1 LAQNLS
7 GNFINKEK
15 IQEFIYSRIEKL
27 KEDVLLM
34 AATKDIRNVCLI
46 SHGNAGKTSL
56 VEAMLYNGKLIDRFG
71 RIEDGNTVSDYD
83 SEEIKRKISVNTS
96 LISFDWNDKKMNI
109 LDTPGFFDF
118 VGEQIEA
125 ASVCENCII
134 TVSGKSGVSAGT
146 EKAWRLAEK
155 YNLGKIIFVNKLDD
169 IKADYIKVIEQLND
183 TFGKAIAPF
192 TFPIKDGD
200 FFCGFVDVIKMK
212 AKMFTGNDATY
223 EDIPEAYL
231 ETAQRSR
238 EILNEAIAECSD
250 ELMEKFFAGEEFT
263 ESEIK
268 DAIKT
273 GIKNGIV
280 VPVICGSTWMRIGI
294 THVLSLV
301 SDYLFSPDDA
311 EAAIGKDAKTGDE
324 KEIECKSD
332 APLVLKVFKTVV
344 DNYVGKMSFFKVV
357 SGKLTPDTTLY
368 NANKEEN
375 EKIGKLYTLRG
386 KKQIEVPFLEAGDI
400 GVAAKLAFTE
410 TGDTLS
416 DPKAPVILD
425 AIEFPKPVLSM
436 AIVPKSKG
444 DEEKISQG
452 LSKLMDEDKT
462 FTLTSNKETGETV
475 ISGLGEQHLNVICSK
490 LLSKFGVD
498 VTLKDPK
505 IAYRE
510 TIRKKVKVEG
520 KHKKQSGGHGQYGHV
535 WIEFEPCESEDLIFE
550 EKVFGGSV
558 PKNYF
563 PAVEKGLRESMA
575 KGVLAG
581 YPVINLKATLL
592 DGSYHPVDSSEMAF
606 KTAASICYKTGLEQ
620 ANPVILEPIGML
632 KAKVRNDYTGDVT
645 GDINKRRGRILGM
658 NPLDGGE
665 TEIEALIPSSEMTK
679 YATDLRAITNGRGSF
694 TFELDHY
701 EEVPAHLVDKI
712 KAEAKEQ

>member
-1 LAQNLS
+1 
-7 GNFINKEK
+7 
-15 IQEFIYSRIEKL
+15 
-27 KEDVLLM
+27 M

-83 SEEIKRKISVNTS
+83 AEEIKRKISINTS

-125 ASVCENCII
+125 ASVCENCVI

-146 EKAWRLAEK
+146 EKAWNLAEK

-169 IKADYIKVIEQLND
+169 IKSDYIKVIEQLND
-183 TFGKAIAPF
+183 VFGKSIAPF

-200 FFCGFVDVIKMK
+200 FFIGFVDVIKMK
-212 AKMFTGNDATY
+212 AKMFTGPEATY
-223 EDIPEAYL
+223 EEIP
-231 ETAQRSR
+231 AQYMEMAERSR
-238 EILNEAIAECSD
+238 EILNEAIAECSE
-250 ELMEKFFAGEEFT
+250 ELMEKFFAGEDFT
-263 ESEIK
+263 EEEIK
-268 DAIKT
+268 TAIKT
-273 GIKNGIV
+273 GIRNGIV
-280 VPVICGSTWMRIGI
+280 TPVICGSTLLRIGI
-294 THVLSLV
+294 THVLSLI
-301 SDYLFSPDDA
+301 SDYLFAPDDA
-311 EAAIGKDAKTGDE
+311 EAEIAKDVKTGEE

-332 APLVLKVFKTVV
+332 GPAVLKVFKTVV
-344 DNYVGKMSFFKVV
+344 DNYVGKMTFFKVV
-357 SGKLTPDTTLY
+357 SGKITPDTTLY
-368 NANKEEN
+368 NSTKGEN
-375 EKIGKLYTLRG
+375 EKIGKIFTLRG
-386 KKQIEVPFLEAGDI
+386 KKQIEVSCLEAGDI
-400 GVAAKLAFTE
+400 GVAAKLSVTE
-410 TGDTLS
+410 TGDTLC
-416 DPKAPVILD
+416 DPKSPVIID
-425 AIEFPKPVLSM
+425 AIEFPEPVLSM
-436 AIVPKSKG
+436 AIAPKAKG

-462 FTLTSNKETGETV
+462 FNLKSNKETGESI
-475 ISGLGEQHLNVICSK
+475 ISGLGEQHINVICSK

-498 VTLKDPK
+498 VVLKEPK

-535 WIEFEPCESEDLIFE
+535 WIEFEPCESEDLVFE

-606 KTAASICYKTGLEQ
+606 KTAASIAYKAGLEQ
-620 ANPVILEPIGML
+620 ANPVILEPFGML
-632 KAKVRNDYTGDVT
+632 KCQVRNEYTGDVT

-658 NPLDGGE
+658 NPLENNE
-665 TEIEALIPSSEMTK
+665 TEIEAFIPCSEMTK
-679 YATDLRAITNGRGSF
+679 YATDLRAMTNGRGSF
-694 TFELDHY
+694 SFKLDHY

-712 KAEAKEQ
+712 KEDAKA

>member
-1 LAQNLS
+1 
-7 GNFINKEK
+7 
-15 IQEFIYSRIEKL
+15 
-27 KEDVLLM
+27 M

-83 SEEIKRKISVNTS
+83 NEEIKRKISVNTS

-125 ASVCENCII
+125 AEVCENCII

-146 EKAWRLAEK
+146 EKAWKMADK

-169 IKADYIKVIEQLND
+169 VKADYLKVIEQLND

-200 FFCGFVDVIKMK
+200 FFVGFVDVIKMK
-212 AKMFTGNDATY
+212 AKMFTGPEATY
-223 EDIPEAYL
+223 EDIPEAHL
-231 ETAQRSR
+231 EMAQRSR

-250 ELMEKFFAGEEFT
+250 ELMEKFFAGEDFT
-263 ESEIK
+263 EAEIK
-268 DAIKT
+268 SAIKT

-280 VPVICGSTWMRIGI
+280 VPVICGSTLMRIGI

-301 SDYLFSPDDA
+301 SDYLFAPDDA
-311 EAAIGKDAKTGDE
+311 EPVIAKDAKSGEE
-324 KEIECKSD
+324 KEIACVSD
-332 APLVLKVFKTVV
+332 GPVVLKVFKTVV
-344 DNYVGKMSFFKVV
+344 DNYVGKMTMFKVV
-357 SGKLTPDTTLY
+357 SGKITPDTTLY
-368 NANKEEN
+368 NANKGEN

-400 GVAAKLAFTE
+400 GVASKLAVTE
-410 TGDTLS
+410 TGDTLC
-416 DPKAPVILD
+416 DAKAPVILD
-425 AIEFPKPVLSM
+425 AIDFPEPVLSL
-436 AIVPKSKG
+436 AIEPKSKG

-452 LSKLMDEDKT
+452 LAKLMEEDKT
-462 FTLTSNKETGETV
+462 FSLKSNKETGELV
-475 ISGLGEQHLNVICSK
+475 ISGLGEQHINVICSK
-490 LLSKFGVD
+490 LLAKFGVD
-498 VTLKDPK
+498 VNLKDPK

-563 PAVEKGLRESMA
+563 PAVEKGLRESMQ

-620 ANPVILEPIGML
+620 ANPVLLEPIGML
-632 KAKVRNDYTGDVT
+632 KVKVRNDYTGDVT

-658 NPLDGGE
+658 NPLDEGH
-665 TEIEALIPSSEMTK
+665 TEIEALIPFSEMTK

-694 TFELDHY
+694 SFKEDHY
-701 EEVPAHLVDKI
+701 EEVPAHLVEKI
-712 KAEAKEQ
+712 KADAKE

>member
-1 LAQNLS
+1 
-7 GNFINKEK
+7 
-15 IQEFIYSRIEKL
+15 
-27 KEDVLLM
+27 M

-83 SEEIKRKISVNTS
+83 AEEIKRKISINTS

-125 ASVCENCII
+125 ASVCENCVI

-146 EKAWRLAEK
+146 EKAWNLAEK

-169 IKADYIKVIEQLND
+169 IKSDYIKVIEQLND
-183 TFGKAIAPF
+183 VFGKSIAPF

-200 FFCGFVDVIKMK
+200 FFIGFVDVIKMK
-212 AKMFTGNDATY
+212 AKMFTGPEATY
-223 EDIPEAYL
+223 EEIP
-231 ETAQRSR
+231 AQYMEMAERSR
-238 EILNEAIAECSD
+238 EILNEAIAECSE
-250 ELMEKFFAGEEFT
+250 ELMEKFFAGEDFT
-263 ESEIK
+263 EEEIK
-268 DAIKT
+268 TAIKT
-273 GIKNGIV
+273 GIRNGIV
-280 VPVICGSTWMRIGI
+280 TPVICGSTLLRIGI
-294 THVLSLV
+294 THVLSLI
-301 SDYLFSPDDA
+301 SDYLFAPDDA
-311 EAAIGKDAKTGDE
+311 EAEIAKDAKTGE
-324 KEIECKSD
+324 EIEIECKSD
-332 APLVLKVFKTVV
+332 GPAVLKVFKTVV
-344 DNYVGKMSFFKVV
+344 DNYVGKMTFFKVV
-357 SGKLTPDTTLY
+357 SGKITPDTTLY
-368 NANKEEN
+368 NSTKGEN
-375 EKIGKLYTLRG
+375 EKIGKIFTLRG
-386 KKQIEVPFLEAGDI
+386 KKQIEVSCLEAGDI
-400 GVAAKLAFTE
+400 GVAAKLSVTE
-410 TGDTLS
+410 TGDTLC
-416 DPKAPVILD
+416 DPKSPVIID
-425 AIEFPKPVLSM
+425 AIEFPEPVLSM
-436 AIVPKSKG
+436 AIAPKAKG

-462 FTLTSNKETGETV
+462 FNLKSNKETGESI
-475 ISGLGEQHLNVICSK
+475 ISGLGEQHINVICSK

-498 VTLKDPK
+498 VVLKDPK

-535 WIEFEPCESEDLIFE
+535 WIEFEPCESEDLVFE

-606 KTAASICYKTGLEQ
+606 KTAASIAYKAGLEQ
-620 ANPVILEPIGML
+620 ANPVILEPFGML
-632 KAKVRNDYTGDVT
+632 KCQVRNEYTGDVT

-658 NPLDGGE
+658 NPLENNE
-665 TEIEALIPSSEMTK
+665 TEIEAFIPCSEMTK
-679 YATDLRAITNGRGSF
+679 YATDLRAMTNGRGSF
-694 TFELDHY
+694 SFKLDHY

-712 KAEAKEQ
+712 KEDAKA

>member
-1 LAQNLS
+1 
-7 GNFINKEK
+7 
-15 IQEFIYSRIEKL
+15 
-27 KEDVLLM
+27 M

-146 EKAWRLAEK
+146 EKAWKLAEK

-169 IKADYIKVIEQLND
+169 MKADYIKVIEQLND

-223 EDIPEAYL
+223 EDIPEAYM
-231 ETAQRSR
+231 ETAKRSR

-250 ELMEKFFAGEEFT
+250 ELMEKFFAGEDFT
-263 ESEIK
+263 EAEIK
-268 DAIKT
+268 EAIKT
-273 GIKNGIV
+273 GIRNGIV

-311 EAAIGKDAKTGDE
+311 DAVIGKDAKTGEE
-324 KEIECKSD
+324 KEIECKKD
-332 APLVLKVFKTVV
+332 APVVLKVFKTVV

-357 SGKLTPDTTLY
+357 SGQLTPDTILY
-368 NANKEEN
+368 NANKDEN
-375 EKIGKLYTLRG
+375 EKIGKLFTLRG
-386 KKQIEVPFLEAGDI
+386 KKQIEVPYLEAGDI
-400 GVAAKLAFTE
+400 GVASKLAVTK

-416 DPKAPVILD
+416 DPKAPVILEE
-425 AIEFPKPVLSM
+425 IEFPKPVLSM

-462 FTLTSNKETGETV
+462 FTLTSNKETGESV

-498 VTLKDPK
+498 VNLKEPK

-563 PAVEKGLRESMA
+563 PAVEKGLRESMT

-620 ANPVILEPIGML
+620 ANPVILEPIGIL

-658 NPLDGGE
+658 NPIDGGE
-665 TEIEALIPSSEMTK
+665 TEIEALIPFSEMTK

-694 TFELDHY
+694 SFEIDHY
-701 EEVPAHLVDKI
+701 EEVPSHLVEKI
-712 KAEAKEQ
+712 KADAKE

>member
-1 LAQNLS
+1 
-7 GNFINKEK
+7 
-15 IQEFIYSRIEKL
+15 
-27 KEDVLLM
+27 M

-146 EKAWRLAEK
+146 EKAWNLADK

-192 TFPIKDGD
+192 TFPIKEGD

-223 EDIPEAYL
+223 EDIPEAYI
-231 ETAQRSR
+231 ETAKRSR

-250 ELMEKFFAGEEFT
+250 ELMEKFFAGEDFT
-263 ESEIK
+263 EAEIK

-273 GIKNGIV
+273 GIRNGIV

-311 EAAIGKDAKTGDE
+311 ENVIGKDAKTGEE

-332 APLVLKVFKTVV
+332 GPVVLKVFKTVV
-344 DNYVGKMSFFKVV
+344 DNYVGKMSYFKVI
-357 SGKLTPDTTLY
+357 SGKLTSDTTLY
-368 NANKEEN
+368 NSNKEEN
-375 EKIGKLYTLRG
+375 EKIGKIFTLRG
-386 KKQIEVPFLEAGDI
+386 KKQIEVSCLEAGDI
-400 GVAAKLAFTE
+400 GVAAKLALTE

-416 DPKAPVILD
+416 DPKAPVILEG
-425 AIEFPKPVLSM
+425 IEFPKPVLSM

-452 LSKLMDEDKT
+452 LAKLMDEDKT

-498 VTLKDPK
+498 VNLKEPK

-658 NPLDGGE
+658 NPIDGGE

-694 TFELDHY
+694 TFEIDHY
-701 EEVPAHLVDKI
+701 EEVPAHLVEKI
-712 KAEAKEQ
+712 KADAKE

>member
-1 LAQNLS
+1 
-7 GNFINKEK
+7 
-15 IQEFIYSRIEKL
+15 
-27 KEDVLLM
+27 M

-311 EAAIGKDAKTGDE
+311 EAVIGKDAKTGEE

-368 NANKEEN
+368 NANKDEN

-694 TFELDHY
+694 TFEIDHY
-701 EEVPAHLVDKI
+701 EEVPAHLVEKI

>member
-1 LAQNLS
+1 
-7 GNFINKEK
+7 
-15 IQEFIYSRIEKL
+15 
-27 KEDVLLM
+27 M

>member
-1 LAQNLS
+1 
-7 GNFINKEK
+7 
-15 IQEFIYSRIEKL
+15 
-27 KEDVLLM
+27 M

-83 SEEIKRKISVNTS
+83 SEEIKRKISINTS
-96 LISFDWNDKKMNI
+96 LVSFDWNDKKMNI

-146 EKAWRLAEK
+146 EKAWAMADK

-169 IKADYIKVIEQLND
+169 IKSDYIRVVEQLND
-183 TFGKAIAPF
+183 IFGKAIAPF

-200 FFCGFVDVIKMK
+200 FFIGFVDVIKMK
-212 AKMFTGNDATY
+212 AKMFTGPEATY
-223 EDIPEAYL
+223 EDIPEAYM

-238 EILNEAIAECSD
+238 EILNESIAECSD
-250 ELMEKFFAGEEFT
+250 ELMEKFFAGEDFT
-263 ESEIK
+263 EEEIK
-268 DAIKT
+268 TAIKT
-273 GIKNGIV
+273 GIRNGTV
-280 VPVICGSTWMRIGI
+280 VPVICGSTLMRIGI

-301 SDYLFSPDDA
+301 SNYLFAPNDS
-311 EAAIGKDAKTGDE
+311 EAIIAKDIKTGE
-324 KEIECKSD
+324 KKEIVCSSD
-332 APLVLKVFKTVV
+332 GPVVLKVFKTVV
-344 DNYVGKMSFFKVV
+344 DNYVGKMSYFKVI
-357 SGKLTPDTTLY
+357 SGKLTQDTSLY
-368 NANKEEN
+368 NSNKDEN
-375 EKIGKLYTLRG
+375 EKLGKIFTLRG
-386 KKQIEVPFLEAGDI
+386 KKQIEVSALEAGDI
-400 GVAAKLAFTE
+400 GVAAKLLYTE
-410 TGDTLS
+410 TGDTLC
-416 DPKAPVILD
+416 DAKNPVVLD
-425 AIEFPKPVLSM
+425 GIEFPEPVLSM
-436 AIVPKSKG
+436 AIVPKAKG

-452 LSKLMDEDKT
+452 LARLMEEDKT
-462 FTLTSNKETGETV
+462 FCISSNKETGETV

-498 VTLKDPK
+498 VDLKVPK

-520 KHKKQSGGHGQYGHV
+520 KYKKQSGGHGQYGHV
-535 WIEFEPCESEDLIFE
+535 WIEFEPCESEELVFE

-563 PAVEKGLRESMA
+563 PAVEKGIKESMA

-606 KTAASICYKTGLEQ
+606 KTAASIAYKTGLEQ
-620 ANPVILEPIGML
+620 ADPVLLEPIGML
-632 KAKVRNDYTGDVT
+632 KAVVRNDYTGDVT

-658 NPLDGGE
+658 NPIGEGE
-665 TEIEALIPSSEMTK
+665 TEIEALIPCSEMTK

-694 TFELDHY
+694 TFKEDHY
-701 EEVPAHLVDKI
+701 EEVPAHLVEKI
-712 KAEAKEQ
+712 KEEAK

>member
-1 LAQNLS
+1 
-7 GNFINKEK
+7 
-15 IQEFIYSRIEKL
+15 
-27 KEDVLLM
+27 M

-146 EKAWRLAEK
+146 EKAWNLAKK

-192 TFPIKDGD
+192 TFPIKEGD

-223 EDIPEAYL
+223 EDIPEAYV

-250 ELMEKFFAGEEFT
+250 ELMEKFFAGEDFT
-263 ESEIK
+263 EAEIK

-301 SDYLFSPDDA
+301 SDYLFSPDDVEPVIA
-311 EAAIGKDAKTGDE
+311 KDVKSGEE

-332 APLVLKVFKTVV
+332 GPVVLKVFKTVV

-375 EKIGKLYTLRG
+375 EKIGKLFTLRG

-400 GVAAKLAFTE
+400 GVAAKLALTE

-416 DPKAPVILD
+416 DSKAPVILD
-425 AIEFPKPVLSM
+425 GIEFPKPVLSM

-452 LSKLMDEDKT
+452 LAKLMDEDKT
-462 FTLTSNKETGETV
+462 FTLTSNKETGESV

-498 VTLKDPK
+498 VNLKDPK

-575 KGVLAG
+575 KGVVAG

-694 TFELDHY
+694 TFEIDHY
-701 EEVPAHLVDKI
+701 EEVPAHLVEKI
-712 KAEAKEQ
+712 KAEAAN

>member
-1 LAQNLS
+1 
-7 GNFINKEK
+7 
-15 IQEFIYSRIEKL
+15 
-27 KEDVLLM
+27 M

-146 EKAWRLAEK
+146 EKAWNLANK

-223 EDIPEAYL
+223 EDIPEAYV

-250 ELMEKFFAGEEFT
+250 ELMEKFFAGEDFT
-263 ESEIK
+263 EAEIK

-311 EAAIGKDAKTGDE
+311 EPVIAKDVKSGEE

-332 APLVLKVFKTVV
+332 GPVVLKVFKTVV

-375 EKIGKLYTLRG
+375 EKIGKLFTLRG

-400 GVAAKLAFTE
+400 GVAAKLALTE

-416 DPKAPVILD
+416 DSKAPVILD
-425 AIEFPKPVLSM
+425 GIEFPKPVLSM

-452 LSKLMDEDKT
+452 LAKLMDEDKT
-462 FTLTSNKETGETV
+462 FTLTSNKETGESV

-498 VTLKDPK
+498 VNLKDPK

-575 KGVLAG
+575 KGVVAG

-592 DGSYHPVDSSEMAF
+592 DGSYHPVDSSEMAY

-694 TFELDHY
+694 TFEIDHY
-701 EEVPAHLVDKI
+701 EEVPAHLVEKI
-712 KAEAKEQ
+712 KADAAN

>member
-1 LAQNLS
+1 
-7 GNFINKEK
+7 
-15 IQEFIYSRIEKL
+15 
-27 KEDVLLM
+27 M

-46 SHGNAGKTSL
+46 SHGNAGKTTL

-83 SEEIKRKISVNTS
+83 AEEIKRKISINTS

-125 ASVCENCII
+125 ASVCENCVI

-146 EKAWRLAEK
+146 EKAWNLAEK
-155 YNLGKIIFVNKLDD
+155 YKLGKIIFVNKLDD
-169 IKADYIKVIEQLND
+169 IKSDYIKVIEQLND
-183 TFGKAIAPF
+183 VFGKSIAPF

-200 FFCGFVDVIKMK
+200 LFIGFVDVIKMK
-212 AKMFTGNDATY
+212 AKMFTGPEATY
-223 EDIPEAYL
+223 EEIPPQYMEMA
-231 ETAQRSR
+231 ERSR
-238 EILNEAIAECSD
+238 EILNEAIAECSE

-263 ESEIK
+263 EEEIK
-268 DAIKT
+268 TAIKT
-273 GIKNGIV
+273 GIRNGIV
-280 VPVICGSTWMRIGI
+280 TPVICGSTLLRIGI
-294 THVLSLV
+294 THVLSLI
-301 SDYLFSPDDA
+301 SDYLFAPDDA
-311 EAAIGKDAKTGDE
+311 EAQIAKDVKTGEE

-332 APLVLKVFKTVV
+332 GPAVLKVFKTVV
-344 DNYVGKMSFFKVV
+344 DNYVGKMNFFKVV
-357 SGKLTPDTTLY
+357 SGKITPDTTLY
-368 NANKEEN
+368 NSTKGEN
-375 EKIGKLYTLRG
+375 EKIGKIFTLRG
-386 KKQIEVPFLEAGDI
+386 KKQIEVSCLEAGDI
-400 GVAAKLAFTE
+400 GVAAKLSVTE
-410 TGDTLS
+410 TGDTLC
-416 DPKAPVILD
+416 DPKAGVVID
-425 AIEFPKPVLSM
+425 GIEFPEPVLSM
-436 AIVPKSKG
+436 AISPKSKG

-462 FTLTSNKETGETV
+462 FNLKTNKETGEAI
-475 ISGLGEQHLNVICSK
+475 ISGLGEQHINVICSK

-505 IAYRE
+505 VAYRE

-535 WIEFEPCESEDLIFE
+535 WIEFEPCESEDLVFE

-606 KTAASICYKTGLEQ
+606 KTAASIAYKAGLEQ
-620 ANPVILEPIGML
+620 ASPVILEPLGML
-632 KAKVRNDYTGDVT
+632 KCQVRNEYTGDVT

-658 NPLDGGE
+658 NPVGDGE
-665 TEIEALIPSSEMTK
+665 TEIEALIPCSEMTK
-679 YATDLRAITNGRGSF
+679 YATDLRAMTNGRGSF
-694 TFELDHY
+694 TFKLDHY
-701 EEVPAHLVDKI
+701 EEVPPHLVDKI
-712 KAEAKEQ
+712 KEDAKA

>member
-1 LAQNLS
+1 
-7 GNFINKEK
+7 
-15 IQEFIYSRIEKL
+15 
-27 KEDVLLM
+27 M

-146 EKAWRLAEK
+146 EKAWNLANK

-223 EDIPEAYL
+223 EDIPEAYV

-250 ELMEKFFAGEEFT
+250 ELMEKFFAGEDFT
-263 ESEIK
+263 EAEIK

-311 EAAIGKDAKTGDE
+311 EPVIAKDVKSGEE

-332 APLVLKVFKTVV
+332 GPVVLKVFKTVV

-375 EKIGKLYTLRG
+375 EKIGKIFTLRG

-400 GVAAKLAFTE
+400 GVAAKLALTE

-416 DPKAPVILD
+416 DSKAPVILD
-425 AIEFPKPVLSM
+425 GIEFPKPVLSM

-452 LSKLMDEDKT
+452 LAKLMDEDKT
-462 FTLTSNKETGETV
+462 FTLTSNKETGESV

-498 VTLKDPK
+498 VNLKDPK

-575 KGVLAG
+575 KGVVAG

-694 TFELDHY
+694 TFEIDHY
-701 EEVPAHLVDKI
+701 EEVPAHLVEKI
-712 KAEAKEQ
+712 KADAAN

>member
-1 LAQNLS
+1 
-7 GNFINKEK
+7 
-15 IQEFIYSRIEKL
+15 
-27 KEDVLLM
+27 M

-83 SEEIKRKISVNTS
+83 AEEIKRKISINTS

-125 ASVCENCII
+125 ASVCENCVI

-146 EKAWRLAEK
+146 EKAWNLAEK

-169 IKADYIKVIEQLND
+169 IKSDYIKVIEQLND
-183 TFGKAIAPF
+183 VFGKSIAPF

-200 FFCGFVDVIKMK
+200 FFIGFVDVIKMK
-212 AKMFTGNDATY
+212 AKMFTGPEATY
-223 EDIPEAYL
+223 EEIP
-231 ETAQRSR
+231 AQYMEMAERSR
-238 EILNEAIAECSD
+238 EILNEAIAECSE
-250 ELMEKFFAGEEFT
+250 ELMEKFFAGEDFT
-263 ESEIK
+263 EEEIK
-268 DAIKT
+268 TAIKT
-273 GIKNGIV
+273 GIRNGIV
-280 VPVICGSTWMRIGI
+280 TPVICGSTLLRIGI
-294 THVLSLV
+294 THVLSLI
-301 SDYLFSPDDA
+301 SDYLFAPDDA
-311 EAAIGKDAKTGDE
+311 EAEIAKDAKTGEE

-332 APLVLKVFKTVV
+332 GPAVLKVFKTVV
-344 DNYVGKMSFFKVV
+344 DNYVGKMTFFKVV
-357 SGKLTPDTTLY
+357 SGKITPDTTLY
-368 NANKEEN
+368 NSTKGEN
-375 EKIGKLYTLRG
+375 EKIGKIFTLRG
-386 KKQIEVPFLEAGDI
+386 KKQIEVSCLEAGDI
-400 GVAAKLAFTE
+400 GVAAKLSVTE
-410 TGDTLS
+410 TGDTLC
-416 DPKAPVILD
+416 DPKSPVIID
-425 AIEFPKPVLSM
+425 AIEFPEPVLSM
-436 AIVPKSKG
+436 AIAPKAKG

-462 FTLTSNKETGETV
+462 FNLKSNKETGESI
-475 ISGLGEQHLNVICSK
+475 ISGLGEQHINVICSK

-498 VTLKDPK
+498 VVLKDPK

-535 WIEFEPCESEDLIFE
+535 WIEFEPCESEDLVFE

-606 KTAASICYKTGLEQ
+606 KTAASIAYKAGLEQ
-620 ANPVILEPIGML
+620 ANPVILEPFGML
-632 KAKVRNDYTGDVT
+632 KCQVRNEYTGDVT

-658 NPLDGGE
+658 NPLENNE
-665 TEIEALIPSSEMTK
+665 TEIEAFIPCSEMTK
-679 YATDLRAITNGRGSF
+679 YATDLRAMTNGRGSF
-694 TFELDHY
+694 SFKLDHY

-712 KAEAKEQ
+712 KEDAKA